1 MWGTAANDVYFYRTY
16 SDGQQEVMQAWFKW
30 QLPGKVQTLAV
41 DSDVMYAVTM
51 QGGQYTLC
59 SASLNQTPEES
70 ILVNS
75 DGDKMNPCVDL
86 YATAS
91 SVVYDQTDPL
101 NPFSK
106 CYIPFNNVNTLSPV
120 LVIGSDASALENQT
134 YVESGFTITPT
145 IATDGTGTY
154 YKVPFKNLTSVA
166 SKVIVGFKYTFDV
179 QLPTT
184 YYKLDPNGVQTDFTA
199 NLTVARMKFSTGLSG
214 VLGLN

>member
-1 MWGTAANDVYFYRTY
+1 
-16 SDGQQEVMQAWFKW
+16 MQ
-30 QLPGKVQTLAV
+30 L
-41 DSDVMYAVTM
+41 
-51 QGGQYTLC
+51 
-59 SASLNQTPEES
+59 
-70 ILVNS
+70 LV
-75 DGDKMNPCVDL
+75 L
-86 YATAS
+86 
-91 SVVYDQTDPL
+91 VVYDQTDPL

-120 LVIGSDASALENQT
+120 LVIGSDASDLQNQT

-214 VLGLN
+214 VLGFKLKRNGADEYNDVQPIALANFY